1 MRSRTTKRL
10 QLPAIAVGLVIA
22 LLVTACG
29 DEGEASG
36 TGLTVVA
43 TTTVMGDL
51 ATNVLGDAGEVIV
64 LMPIG
69 ADPHD
74 FRASSAQVADI
85 NRADLVLANGL
96 GLEEG
101 LEDVLDGAAAD
112 GVEVVEVGPLLDPL
126 PFSDDDHEGDDHG
139 TEDPHV
145 WFDLARMADASR
157 LLAAELERIDPS
169 VDWAA
174 RGEDYATRLLTAD
187 ADISSILSIIPDE
200 QRKLVTSHGS
210 LGYFANRY
218 DFEVVGTV
226 IPSGSTVASPSSEE
240 LASLVDVM
248 RREDVTVVFGE
259 TTQPQ
264 ALADAVAAELG
275 SDAQVVSLFTGSLG
289 GPGSSAE
296 TLIDMARLNATSIAE
311 ALGR

>member
-1 MRSRTTKRL
+1 MRFRSKSRPRL
-10 QLPAIAVGLVIA
+10 RVLVIGTVIA
-22 LLVTACG
+22 LLASACG
-29 DEGEASG
+29 DNGDTSG
-36 TGLTVVA
+36 TRLTVVA
-43 TTTVMGDL
+43 TTTVLGDL
-51 ATNVLGDAGEVIV
+51 ASNVLGDAGEVIV

-112 GVEVVEVGPLLDPL
+112 GVEVFEVGPLLDPL
-126 PFSDDDHEGDDHG
+126 PLSDDDHEGDDHG
-139 TEDPHV
+139 TEDPHI

-157 LLAAELERIDPS
+157 LLATELERIDPS

-174 RGEDYATRLLTAD
+174 RGEDYATRLLAAD
-187 ADISSILSIIPDE
+187 ADISSILSVIPEE
-200 QRKLVTSHGS
+200 QRKLVTSHDS
-210 LGYFANRY
+210 LGYLANRY
-218 DFEVVGTV
+218 DFEVAGTV
-226 IPSGSTVASPSSEE
+226 IPSGSTVAAPSSEE

-296 TLIDMARLNATSIAE
+296 TLIDMARINATRIAD